1 MGKSSMVRAVDCR
14 LAESNNNFD
23 ERATMGA
30 IHGEDGEWYQDEC
43 GMWYQYKN
51 GAWCPDLDRTRDQ
64 EGDGEDSI
72 VERQR
77 KARTGA
83 IWSRAD
89 KSCPHC
95 GSSYEE
101 DELFCRMCGIK
112 REGMQADF
120 QRASV
125 MVAVEKEQE
134 IRRQGLQDNN
144 PDAVKDLMVLNYR
157 KLLWKASHK
166 AEECC
171 PHCGNAYKADEVF
184 CPVCGT
190 ERTGTEAGFNDEALQ
205 PAVEK
210 DTYEASRDGKEKA
223 GRSKPRAKVQAKVQS
238 KAQARAGARRA
249 PTAEA
254 LRNMMLDSDMR
265 DGTIEVAPPQAIQ
278 MIAEAKVRSN
288 PHRART
294 KKGYT
299 TEVAPPQSGAKVR
312 FTPHRAR
319 TKEDDTTEAE
329 AGAQARA
336 VGKTARSA
344 ARRAP
349 PSQQALQSMELD
361 SEMRDKNIEV
371 APPPAIQRIAEAK
384 PRFNPH
390 RGRTKEDDTTEAE
403 PRVRPATKKR
413 RAPP

>member
-64 EGDGEDSI
+64 EWDGEDCI
-72 VERQR
+72 VKRQR

-89 KSCPHC
+89 KSCPYC

-112 REGMQADF
+112 RGGMQADF

-144 PDAVKDLMVLNYR
+144 PDAVRDLMDR
-157 KLLWKASHK
+157 KLMWKASHK

-184 CPVCGT
+184 CRVCGT
-190 ERTGTEAGFNDEALQ
+190 ERKGTEAGFNDEALQ

-210 DTYEASRDGKEKA
+210 DTYEASPDGKEKA

-294 KKGYT
+294 K
-299 TEVAPPQSGAKVR
+299 
-312 FTPHRAR
+312 
-319 TKEDDTTEAE
+319 EDDTTEAE

-336 VGKTARSA
+336 AAKKARSA
-344 ARRAP
+344 ARKETTEEVRARARKAIVGAARRAG
-349 PSQQALQSMELD
+349 PSTEESSKAVKDNTMGRSLQNKKAE
-361 SEMRDKNIEV
+361 RAQV
-371 APPPAIQRIAEAK
+371 APPQAVAK
-384 PRFNPH
+384 V
-390 RGRTKEDDTTEAE
+390 
-403 PRVRPATKKR
+403 RVK
-413 RAPP
+413 